1 MADGATP
8 PATGAAGRPGRP
20 VATIASAAGRVPLGP
35 HEEVTFGRGHD
46 VHLRIGHAPVD
57 DDLVADVAGAIFVR
71 DGRVLVANRSL
82 QLAFDIAVPGRPL
95 MPLSPG
101 DWHSPVDPTFTVV
114 VQGTLRYELTVTSH
128 LGGGGFGA
136 LPRGEPT
143 PDAGCPLVRTP
154 GVGPGPRGT
163 TGGVPHL
170 TKRQR
175 AILDA
180 YVAPMANGRPPA
192 THQQVAEVI
201 GCCRQTV
208 RLECANIVDAF
219 YAAGVPMRDWRDARD
234 AITDAWARH
243 RF

>member
-1 MADGATP
+1 
-8 PATGAAGRPGRP
+8 
-20 VATIASAAGRVPLGP
+20 
-35 HEEVTFGRGHD
+35 
-46 VHLRIGHAPVD
+46 
-57 DDLVADVAGAIFVR
+57 
-71 DGRVLVANRSL
+71 
-82 QLAFDIAVPGRPL
+82 
-95 MPLSPG
+95 
-101 DWHSPVDPTFTVV
+101 
-114 VQGTLRYELTVTSH
+114 
-128 LGGGGFGA
+128 
-136 LPRGEPT
+136 
-143 PDAGCPLVRTP
+143 
-154 GVGPGPRGT
+154 
-163 TGGVPHL
+163 L

-243 RF
+243 RFCRLPETTARSARGAPGRAPACRVRRARRVRDPRALDPLPHARACRTLRQISEASASSTLSRKACQPWSCTSRSVAP